1 MATIQATK
9 IVAPNLW
16 GWLGDRSGR
25 PVYLVRIG
33 AFGGGLCFLG
43 VLLEPGFWGLLV
55 VMLAFTFFWNAVLP
69 LYEVIT
75 LSRLGEDRHRY
86 GQIRLWGSVGFIVAV
101 GALGALLDLVPL
113 SLFPWLLL
121 PIFAGL
127 IASGWMVEAG
137 KPVADSQHHAR
148 GFWPALWC
156 GPVLAFL
163 VMSFLLQV
171 SHGAYYTFL
180 SIHLEQHGYDKTA
193 IGLLWS
199 LGVLAEIA
207 VFLGMHRFLGRFS
220 IRHIALV
227 ALGLTLL
234 RWLLIAEATDSLVVL
249 IFAQTL
255 HAASYAAMHA
265 ISVQFLHQ
273 TFKPQHHGQAQAL
286 YSGLTFGAGGA
297 LGAWI
302 SGYLVTDFSTSMA
315 FLGSAMA
322 IVIALL
328 VAALGFRRV

>member
-1 MATIQATK
+1 MQC
-9 IVAPNLW
+9 W

-148 GFWPALWC
+148 GF
-156 GPVLAFL
+156 
-163 VMSFLLQV
+163 
-171 SHGAYYTFL
+171 
-180 SIHLEQHGYDKTA
+180 
-193 IGLLWS
+193 
-199 LGVLAEIA
+199 
-207 VFLGMHRFLGRFS
+207 
-220 IRHIALV
+220 
-227 ALGLTLL
+227 
-234 RWLLIAEATDSLVVL
+234 
-249 IFAQTL
+249 
-255 HAASYAAMHA
+255 
-265 ISVQFLHQ
+265 
-273 TFKPQHHGQAQAL
+273 
-286 YSGLTFGAGGA
+286 
-297 LGAWI
+297 
-302 SGYLVTDFSTSMA
+302 
-315 FLGSAMA
+315 
-322 IVIALL
+322 
-328 VAALGFRRV
+328 